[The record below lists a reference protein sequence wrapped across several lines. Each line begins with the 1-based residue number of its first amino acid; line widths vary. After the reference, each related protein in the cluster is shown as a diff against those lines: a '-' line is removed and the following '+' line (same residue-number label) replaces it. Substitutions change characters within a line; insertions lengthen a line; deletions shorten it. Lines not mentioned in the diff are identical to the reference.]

1 MGRIIPAVTPGRERG
16 PRTPP
21 GTVALARPAQE
32 RAERKPMSQ
41 TGGVPTPESTDPLFA
56 GPAGVARDMAAVD
69 WAATPLGPP
78 AGWPSAL
85 RDVVRVLLT
94 SRFAMWMAWGPELTM
109 FYNDAYRHA
118 TLRRKHPWALGRP
131 FDEVWAEVRE
141 AVTPQIRSVL
151 EDGESTWD
159 EDLLLYLE
167 RDGWP
172 EETYHTFS
180 YSPLAGED
188 GRIQGLLCVVAE
200 TTERVLAERRM
211 AFLRDLASAMT
222 SARSIG
228 EVAAA
233 ARDVLGSSRR
243 DLPFGLVYLRDEA
256 VGPRT
261 ARLVAAVGVDPD
273 GAAAPPTVELGV
285 PAHAWPAAGVP
296 DPGAVLPLVADAVPA
311 APADCDRVAVVPLT
325 PATTSGEGGGP
336 IGVLVVGLSRHL
348 ADDER
353 YRDFVELVAGQVT
366 SGVLDARAAEADRE
380 RAEALADLDRARRRF
395 FADASHELR
404 TPLTLVA
411 GPVDDLLA
419 DDGVD
424 PARWRAELEVVAR
437 NTRRLTRVVDD
448 LLEVARL
455 QAGELDLR
463 RTVADL
469 GQLTA
474 EVAGLVATAMARAGL
489 EYIVDVPP
497 DSVPAAVVRDGWE
510 RVVLN
515 LVTNALKYTRTGR
528 VEVRLRRDGPR
539 AVLTVSDTGVGI
551 PAGEQP
557 RLFDRFHRVD
567 GAWARS
573 AEGSGIGL
581 ALVHEI
587 ATRHGGEV
595 HVTSEPEV
603 GTTVTVTL
611 PAEPPGVE
619 PSVAH
624 AEVGGRAR
632 ALMDEASGWV
642 PEETGGA
649 VPAGG
654 GTFDTAPDGEA
665 VGRVLVADDN
675 ADMRAYVSRLLAPRC
690 TVTAVADGEAALTA
704 ALADPPDMVVA
715 DVVMPR
721 RSGLELL
728 AALRADP
735 RTARVPVLLLSA
747 RAGEEAAVEGLA
759 AQADDYLAKPFSA
772 AELQAR
778 VAAHLQ
784 LGRAR
789 REAEARFSAVAD
801 LAPVMIW
808 VAGGDGA
815 RLFLNAGWTRF
826 TGLDPTEEL
835 GHGWFDGVHPDDR
848 AAYREAAERGRA
860 TVRGWEV
867 DYRLRHADGTYH
879 RVVEQAVPVPAG
891 TASEGAEAAT
901 GWIGSCVDVHARL
914 RDADRA
920 TMLAGIGEAMEG
932 SETVPERLAALVR
945 VLRDARLGDRVRVV
959 DARAGD
965 RPEGGTHRIRRPLV
979 VRGRALAVLEL
990 ERDAS
995 SEPWSADDRTLAD
1008 EVVTRV
1014 LPALEN
1020 ALLRTEERVAADRL
1034 VLVHRATAAFSAAAT
1049 PLEVA
1054 RIAATHVEQL
1064 LGPELQCAV
1073 FEYDEATRRL
1083 TVLARHPAERDPRS
1097 TGDVLAVGVDTIVTR
1112 AVRDEHA
1119 VWVHEPEPG
1128 EAPDAQDPTLVALL
1142 RGRGL
1147 TKAVS
1152 LPLIAAGR
1160 VVGALGVGFR
1170 GRGRLDDGERTTL
1183 QALAEPCGVALDR
1196 ARLYRAEHQIAQT
1209 LQRSLLPQGLP
1220 EVPRLPIAVRY
1231 QPGAVGTSAG
1241 GDWYDVVEVD
1251 DTHVAVAVGDVVGQG
1266 TAAAA
1271 VMGQLRTALSG
1282 YLLAGHGPGP
1292 ALDLLDGLVAR
1303 VPGARASTAVC
1314 LVVDTVTG
1322 EVRWARAGH
1331 LPVLLA
1337 PADGGRP
1344 HLLTDPAG
1352 HGQLLGLAHTR
1363 PRPRTEGTT
1372 TITPGTSL
1380 VLYTDGLVERRGE
1393 SLDEGLD
1400 RLVEVAAACEDR
1412 APETMASALL
1422 GGLAPAGAIDDVAVV
1437 VLRFD
1442 PAPLEVRLAADPAR
1456 LGPLR
1461 RAVAAW
1467 AHEAGLGEDVLDDLQ
1482 LALGEAATNAVEHAY
1497 GDTPPEG
1504 SEVAVRLDTRADGGV
1519 AAWVRD
1525 HGAWRDAPADP
1536 GHRGRGLVLIRALA
1550 ADVVVEGGPGGTTV
1564 TFTIA
1569 PGRRET
1575 GAAGVAGPR
1584 DPAGRPVDVRT
1595 DPGADGPVVHLSGD
1609 LDLAGAEA
1617 ARRRLLRAVPAG
1629 SWTLDVTAVGHLASA
1644 GVGLLLDALERG
1656 ADLVLPETGPAA
1668 RVLALSGFATPL
1680 PVADRS

>member
-1 MGRIIPAVTPGRERG
+1 
-16 PRTPP
+16 
-21 GTVALARPAQE
+21 
-32 RAERKPMSQ
+32 MSQ
-41 TGGVPTPESTDPLFA
+41 TGDASPPESTDPLFA
-56 GPAGVARDMAAVD
+56 GRPGVARDMAAVD

-78 AGWPSAL
+78 EGWPSAL
-85 RDVVRVLLT
+85 RGVVRVLLT

-109 FYNDAYRHA
+109 FYNDAYRQA

-131 FDEVWAEVRE
+131 FDEVWAEIRE
-141 AVTPQIRSVL
+141 TLTPQIRSVL

-159 EDLLLYLE
+159 EDLLLFLE
-167 RDGWP
+167 RNGWP

-188 GRIQGLLCVVAE
+188 GRVQGLLCVVAE

-211 AFLRDLASAMT
+211 AFLRDLATAMT
-222 SARSIG
+222 SARSVG
-228 EVAAA
+228 EVTTA
-233 ARDVLGSSRR
+233 ARDVFGGSGR

-256 VGPRT
+256 AGPRT

-273 GAAAPPTVELGV
+273 GPAAPPTVELGV
-285 PAHAWPAAGVP
+285 PAEAWPAAGIP
-296 DPGAVLPLVADAVPA
+296 DPGRVLPLARHAVSA

-325 PATTSGEGGGP
+325 PATTSGEDGGAV
-336 IGVLVVGLSRHL
+336 GVLVLGLSCHL
-348 ADDER
+348 AYDER

-366 SGVLDARAAEADRE
+366 SGVLDARAAEADRQ

-419 DDGVD
+419 DDDVD
-424 PARWRAELEVVAR
+424 PVRWRAELGVVAR
-437 NTRRLTRVVDD
+437 NTRRLRRVVDD
-448 LLEVARL
+448 LLEVSRM
-455 QAGELDLR
+455 QAGEVDRHREVIDLAR
-463 RTVADL
+463 V
-469 GQLTA
+469 TA
-474 EVAGLVATAMARAGL
+474 EVAGMVATSMERAGL
-489 EYIVDVPP
+489 EYTVDVPAEG
-497 DSVPAAVVRDGWE
+497 VPAAMDRDGWE

-515 LVTNALKYTRTGR
+515 LATNALKYTRSGH
-528 VEVRLRRDGPR
+528 VGVRLRRDGAR
-539 AVLTVSDTGVGI
+539 AVLTVSDTGIGI
-551 PAGEQP
+551 PADEQP
-557 RLFDRFHRVD
+557 RLFERFHRVE

-595 HVTSEPEV
+595 DVTSEPDI
-603 GTTVTVTL
+603 GTTFTVTI
-611 PAEPPGVE
+611 PAAAPGVDV
-619 PSVAH
+619 PVAH
-624 AEVGGRAR
+624 VEVGGRAR
-632 ALMDEASGWV
+632 ALMDEASRWI
-642 PEETGGA
+642 PEDTEDPPSA
-649 VPAGG
+649 
-654 GTFDTAPDGEA
+654 GTFDGPLDGEA

-675 ADMRAYVSRLLAPRC
+675 ADMRAYVGRLLAPRC
-690 TVTAVADGEAALTA
+690 TVTAVADGEAALVS

-715 DVVMPR
+715 DVMMPR
-721 RSGLELL
+721 RNGLELL

-808 VAGGDGA
+808 VAGPDGA
-815 RLFLNAGWTRF
+815 RLFLNAGWSRF
-826 TGLDPTEEL
+826 TGLDPSEEL

-848 AAYREAAERGRA
+848 AAYREAAEHGRA
-860 TVRGWEV
+860 VVRGWEV

-879 RVVEQAVPVPAG
+879 RVVEQAVPVPAVAG
-891 TASEGAEAAT
+891 TVAEGAEPAT

-932 SETVPERLAALVR
+932 AETVPERLVALVR
-945 VLRDARLGDRVRVV
+945 VLHDARLGDRVRTV
-959 DARAGD
+959 DARPGD
-965 RPEGGTHRIRRPLV
+965 RPEDGSHRIRRPLV
-979 VRGRALAVLEL
+979 VRGRPLAVLEL
-990 ERDAS
+990 ERDRS

-1034 VLVHRATAAFSAAAT
+1034 VLVHRATAAFSAAVT

-1054 RIAATHVEQL
+1054 QIAATHVEQL
-1064 LGPELQCAV
+1064 LGPELQCEV
-1073 FEYDEATRRL
+1073 FEYDEAARRL
-1083 TVLARHPAERDPRS
+1083 TVLTRRPTDREPRPS
-1097 TGDVLAVGVDTIVTR
+1097 GDVLAVGADTVITR
-1112 AVRDEHA
+1112 AVRDERA

-1128 EAPDAQDPTLVALL
+1128 EAPDAQDPTLVAML
-1142 RGRGL
+1142 RNAGL
-1147 TKAVS
+1147 TKSVS

-1160 VVGALGVGFR
+1160 VVGVLAVGFA

-1251 DTHVAVAVGDVVGQG
+1251 DTHVAVVVGDVVGQG

-1314 LVVDTVTG
+1314 VLVDTVTG
-1322 EVRWARAGH
+1322 DVRWARAGH

-1344 HLLTDPAG
+1344 FLLTDPAG

-1372 TITPGTSL
+1372 TIATGTSL

-1400 RLVEVAAACEDR
+1400 RLVDVAAACEDH
-1412 APETMASALL
+1412 APESMASALL

-1437 VLRFD
+1437 VVRLG
-1442 PAPLEVRLAADPAR
+1442 PAPLEVRLAADPER

-1467 AHEAGLGEDVLDDLQ
+1467 AGEAGLGEDVLDDLQ

-1497 GDTPPEG
+1497 GATPPDG
-1504 SEVAVRLDTRADGGV
+1504 SEVAVRLRVRADGGV
-1519 AAWVRD
+1519 DVWVRD
-1525 HGAWRDAPADP
+1525 HGAWRAAPADP

-1550 ADVVVEGGPGGTTV
+1550 TDVVVDGGPGGTAV
-1564 TFTIA
+1564 TFTVA
-1569 PGRRET
+1569 PGRPEAA
-1575 GAAGVAGPR
+1575 AAGADGSAESR
-1584 DPAGRPVDVRT
+1584 ERPVDVRV
-1595 DPGADGPVVHLSGD
+1595 DDGPDGPVVHLSGD
-1609 LDLAGAEA
+1609 LDMAGAET
-1617 ARRRLLRAVPAG
+1617 ARRGLLHAAPGG
-1629 SWTLDVTAVGHLASA
+1629 SWTLDITGVGHLASA
-1644 GVGLLLDALERG
+1644 GVGLLLDAVERG
-1656 ADLVLPETGPAA
+1656 AELVLPESGPAA
-1668 RVLALSGFATPL
+1668 RVLALSGFTTPS
-1680 PVADRS
+1680 PVAGRS

>member
-1 MGRIIPAVTPGRERG
+1 MSDTGDASTPQS
-16 PRTPP
+16 P
-21 GTVALARPAQE
+21 
-32 RAERKPMSQ
+32 
-41 TGGVPTPESTDPLFA
+41 DPLFA
-56 GPAGVARDMAAVD
+56 GQAGVARDMAAVD

-78 AGWPSAL
+78 AQWPSAL
-85 RDVVRVLLT
+85 RNVVRVLLT
-94 SRFAMWMAWGPELTM
+94 SRFAMWMAWGPQLTM

-131 FDEVWAEVRE
+131 FDEVWAEIRE

-159 EDLLLYLE
+159 EDLLLFLE
-167 RDGWP
+167 RNGWP

-188 GRIQGLLCVVAE
+188 GRVQGLLCVVTE

-228 EVAAA
+228 EVTAA
-233 ARDVLGSSRR
+233 AREVLARNER
-243 DLPFGLVYLRDEA
+243 DLPFGLVYLLDDTR
-256 VGPRT
+256 GPRS
-261 ARLVAAVGVDPD
+261 ARLVAGVGVDAD
-273 GAAAPPTVELGV
+273 GAAAPPTLEIGV
-285 PAHAWPAAGVP
+285 PGDVWPSAGAP
-296 DPGAVLPLVADAVPA
+296 TSHTVLPLAVDAVPA
-311 APADCDRVAVVPLT
+311 VPPDCDRVVVVPLV
-325 PATTSGEGGGP
+325 PATSGEDGGP
-336 IGVLVVGLSRHL
+336 VGVLVLGLSRHL
-348 ADDER
+348 DYDER
-353 YRDFVELVAGQVT
+353 YRDFVDLVAGQVT
-366 SGVLDARAAEADRE
+366 SGMLDARAAEADRQ

-411 GPVDDLLA
+411 GPVTDLLA
-419 DDGVD
+419 DDAVD

-448 LLEVARL
+448 LLEVSRL
-455 QAGELDLR
+455 QAGEVDRHREVVDLAR
-463 RTVADL
+463 
-469 GQLTA
+469 LTS
-474 EVAGLVATAMARAGL
+474 EVAGMVASAMQRAGL
-489 EYIVDVPP
+489 EYVVDVLPGTL
-497 DSVPAAVVRDGWE
+497 PAAVDRDGWE
-510 RVVLN
+510 RIVLN
-515 LVTNALKYTRTGR
+515 LVTNALKYTRVGR
-528 VEVRLRRDGPR
+528 VEVRLRRDGAR

-551 PAGEQP
+551 AAGEQP
-557 RLFDRFHRVD
+557 RLFDRFHRIE
-567 GAWARS
+567 GGWARS

-581 ALVHEI
+581 AMVQEI
-587 ATRHGGEV
+587 TSRHGGEV
-595 HVTSEPEV
+595 EVTSEPGV
-603 GTTVTVTL
+603 GTTFTVAL
-611 PAEPPGVE
+611 PAAATDAAVVAAPGG
-619 PSVAH
+619 
-624 AEVGGRAR
+624 VGGRAR
-632 ALMDEASGWV
+632 ALMDEASRWV
-642 PEETGGA
+642 PEERTA
-649 VPAGG
+649 
-654 GTFDTAPDGEA
+654 DTAAVDTQHPDGETA
-665 VGRVLVADDN
+665 GRVLVADDN
-675 ADMRAYVSRLLAPRC
+675 ADMRAYVTRLLAPRC
-690 TVTAVADGEAALTA
+690 SVTAVVDGEE
-704 ALADPPDMVVA
+704 ALASALANPPDMVVA

-721 RSGLELL
+721 RTGLELL

-735 RTARVPVLLLSA
+735 RTARIPVLLLSA

-808 VAGGDGA
+808 VAGDDGS
-815 RLFLNAGWTRF
+815 RLFLNAGWSRF
-826 TGLDPTEEL
+826 TGLDPADEL
-835 GHGWFDGVHPDDR
+835 GHGWFDGVHPEDR
-848 AAYREAAERGRA
+848 AAYRETAERGRA
-860 TVRGWEV
+860 LVQGWEV
-867 DYRLRHADGTYH
+867 DFRLRHADGTYH
-879 RVVEQAVPVPAG
+879 RVVEQAVPVPAVAA
-891 TASEGAEAAT
+891 TPDVAEHAT

-920 TMLAGIGEAMEG
+920 TMLADIGVAMEG
-932 SETVPERLAALVR
+932 SETVPDRLTELVR

-959 DARAGD
+959 EARSGD
-965 RPEGGTHRIRRPLV
+965 RAEDGTHRIRRPLV
-979 VRGRALAVLEL
+979 VRGRPLAVLEL
-990 ERDAS
+990 ARDPS

-1020 ALLRTEERVAADRL
+1020 ALLRTEERVAAQRL

-1064 LGPELQCAV
+1064 LGPDLQCAV

-1083 TVLARHPAERDPRS
+1083 SVLARLPAEGDARS
-1097 TGDVLAVGVDTIVTR
+1097 TGNVLAVGSDSIVTR
-1112 AVRDEHA
+1112 AVRDERA
-1119 VWVHEPEPG
+1119 VWVHEPEAG
-1128 EAPDAQDPTLVALL
+1128 EAPDAQDPTLVAML

-1160 VVGALGVGFR
+1160 VVGVLGVGFA

-1251 DTHVAVAVGDVVGQG
+1251 DTHVAVVVGDVVGQG

-1314 LVVDTVTG
+1314 VLVDTVTG
-1322 EVRWARAGH
+1322 DVRWSRAGH

-1337 PADGGRP
+1337 PADGSRP
-1344 HLLTDPAG
+1344 HLLTDRAG
-1352 HGQLLGLAHTR
+1352 HGQLLGLAHTH
-1363 PRPRTEGTT
+1363 PLPRTEGTT
-1372 TITPGTSL
+1372 TMPPGTSL

-1412 APETMASALL
+1412 APEAMASALL

-1437 VLRFD
+1437 VVRLG
-1442 PAPLEVRLAADPAR
+1442 PAPLEVRLAADPTR

-1461 RAVAAW
+1461 RRVAAW
-1467 AHEAGLGEDVLDDLQ
+1467 ADVAGLGDDVLDDLQ

-1497 GDTPPEG
+1497 GPVPPEG
-1504 SEVAVRLDTRADGGV
+1504 AEVAVRLTTRADGGV
-1519 AAWVRD
+1519 AVWVRD
-1525 HGAWRDAPADP
+1525 HGAWREAPADP
-1536 GHRGRGLVLIRALA
+1536 GHRGRGLLLIRALA
-1550 ADVVVEGGPGGTTV
+1550 PDVVVEGGPGGTSV
-1564 TFTIA
+1564 TFTVA
-1569 PGRRET
+1569 PGRRE
-1575 GAAGVAGPR
+1575 AAPTEGRAEET
-1584 DPAGRPVDVRT
+1584 AQRPVQVRT
-1595 DPGADGPVVHLSGD
+1595 DEGPDGLLVRLSGD
-1609 LDLAGAEA
+1609 LDLAGADE
-1617 ARRRLLRAVPAG
+1617 ARRRLARALPGG
-1629 SWTLDVTAVGHLASA
+1629 SWTLDVTGVGYLASA
-1644 GVGLLLDALERG
+1644 GVGLLLEAVERG
-1656 ADLVLPETGPAA
+1656 AELVLPEDGPAA
-1668 RVLALSGFATPL
+1668 RVLALSGLTVP
-1680 PVADRS
+1680 PRVAGRS

>member
-1 MGRIIPAVTPGRERG
+1 
-16 PRTPP
+16 
-21 GTVALARPAQE
+21 
-32 RAERKPMSQ
+32 MSQ
-41 TGGVPTPESTDPLFA
+41 TGDAPTPASMDPLFA
-56 GPAGVARDMAAVD
+56 GQAGVARDMAAVD

-78 AGWPSAL
+78 SGWPSAL

-94 SRFAMWMAWGPELTM
+94 SRFSMWMAWGPDLTM
-109 FYNDAYRHA
+109 FYNEAYRAA

-131 FDEVWAEVRE
+131 FDEVWAEIRE
-141 AVTPQIRSVL
+141 DLTPQIRTVL
-151 EDGESTWD
+151 EDGEATWD

-167 RDGWP
+167 RNGWP

-180 YSPLAGED
+180 YSPLYD
-188 GRIQGLLCVVAE
+188 GDRGVQGLLCVVAE

-222 SARSIG
+222 SARSID
-228 EVAAA
+228 EVTAAS
-233 ARDVLGSSRR
+233 REVLGGARR
-243 DLPFGLVYLRDEA
+243 DLPFGLLYLLDPA
-256 VGPRT
+256 VASRR
-261 ARLVAAVGVDPD
+261 ARLVAAVGVDAD
-273 GAAAPPTVELGV
+273 GPAAPAVVELGV
-285 PAHAWPAAGVP
+285 PTRSWPSAGVGTRDGVLPLADAVAGVP
-296 DPGAVLPLVADAVPA
+296 P
-311 APADCDRVAVVPLT
+311 DCDRVAVVPLT
-325 PATTSGEGGGP
+325 PATTSGQDGGP

-348 ADDER
+348 AYDER

-380 RAEALADLDRARRRF
+380 RAEALADLDRTRRRF

-419 DDGVD
+419 DPVVD
-424 PARWRAELEVVAR
+424 PERWRSELAVVAR
-437 NTRRLTRVVDD
+437 NTRRLARVVDD
-448 LLEVARL
+448 LLEVSRL
-455 QAGELDLR
+455 QAGEGDR
-463 RTVADL
+463 HREVVDV
-469 GQLTA
+469 GQLTGEIA
-474 EVAGLVATAMARAGL
+474 GMVASAMERAGL
-489 EYIVDVPP
+489 EYVVDV
-497 DSVPAAVVRDGWE
+497 VPGTMPVAVGQDGWE

-528 VEVRLRRDGPR
+528 VEVRLRRDEDR

-551 PAGEQP
+551 PAAELP
-557 RLFDRFHRVD
+557 RLFDRFHRVE
-567 GAWARS
+567 GGWARS

-587 ATRHGGEV
+587 ATRHGGEIDV
-595 HVTSEPEV
+595 ASELGV
-603 GTTVTVTL
+603 GTTFTVTL
-611 PAEPPGVE
+611 PVAAVE
-619 PSVAH
+619 PDGVGSG
-624 AEVGGRAR
+624 EVGGRAR
-632 ALMDEASGWV
+632 ALMDEASRWIPDDV
-642 PEETGGA
+642 
-649 VPAGG
+649 VDPAA
-654 GTFDTAPDGEA
+654 APPAPAADGET

-675 ADMRAYVSRLLAPRC
+675 ADMRAYVTRLLAPRC
-690 TVTAVADGEAALTA
+690 TVTPVADGDAALA
-704 ALADPPDMVVA
+704 SALADPPDMVVT
-715 DVVMPR
+715 DVVMPG
-721 RSGLELL
+721 RSGLDLL
-728 AALRADP
+728 VALRADP
-735 RTARVPVLLLSA
+735 RTARIPVLLLSA

-759 AQADDYLAKPFSA
+759 AQADDYLVKPFSA

-808 VAGGDGA
+808 VAGADGA
-815 RLFLNAGWTRF
+815 RLFLNAGWSRF
-826 TGLDPTEEL
+826 TGLDPATEL
-835 GHGWFDGVHPDDR
+835 GHGWLEGLHPDDR
-848 AAYREAAERGRA
+848 AAYRETAERGRV
-860 TVRGWEV
+860 TSQGWEV

-891 TASEGAEAAT
+891 GTLDGAEPAT

-920 TMLAGIGEAMEG
+920 TLLAEIGEAMEAAD
-932 SETVPERLAALVR
+932 TVPERLDELVR
-945 VLRDARLGDRVRVV
+945 VLDRAKLGDRVRAI
-959 DARAGD
+959 DPAAGASPLD
-965 RPEGGTHRIRRPLV
+965 GTHRLRRPLV
-979 VRGRALAVLEL
+979 VRGRTVAVLEL
-990 ERDAS
+990 DRDPS
-995 SEPWSADDRTLAD
+995 SEPWSADERTLAD
-1008 EVVTRV
+1008 EVVARV

-1020 ALLRTEERVAADRL
+1020 ALLRTEERTAAERL

-1064 LGPELQCAV
+1064 LGPELRCGV
-1073 FEYDEATRRL
+1073 YEYDAATRRL
-1083 TVLARHPAERDPRS
+1083 SVLVRRPAERDARS
-1097 TGDVLAVGVDTIVTR
+1097 TADVVAVDIDSILTR
-1112 AVRDEHA
+1112 AVQDERA

-1128 EAPDAQDPTLVALL
+1128 EGPDEQDQSLVALL
-1142 RGRGL
+1142 RARGL

-1160 VVGALGVGFR
+1160 VVGALEVGFA

-1251 DTHVAVAVGDVVGQG
+1251 DTHVAVVVGDVVGQG

-1282 YLLAGHGPGP
+1282 YLLAGHGPAA

-1314 LVVDTVTG
+1314 LLVDTVTG
-1322 EVRWARAGH
+1322 DVRWSRAGH
-1331 LPVLLA
+1331 LPALLA

-1352 HGQLLGLAHTR
+1352 HGPLLGLAHAR
-1363 PRPRTEGTT
+1363 KRPRTEGTT
-1372 TITPGTSL
+1372 TIAPGTSV

-1400 RLVEVAAACEDR
+1400 RLVEVAVACEDR
-1412 APETMASALL
+1412 TPEAMASALL
-1422 GGLAPAGAIDDVAVV
+1422 GGLVPAGALDDVAVV
-1437 VLRFD
+1437 VLRLA
-1442 PAPLEVRLAADPAR
+1442 PPPLEVHLAADPAR

-1461 RAVAAW
+1461 RAVAGW
-1467 AHEAGLGEDVLDDLQ
+1467 ADQAGLRAEVLDDLQ

-1497 GDTPPEG
+1497 GAVPPQG
-1504 SEVAVRLDTRADGGV
+1504 AGVDVRLTVRADGGV
-1519 AAWVRD
+1519 GVWVRD
-1525 HGAWRDAPADP
+1525 QGAWRDAPADP

-1550 ADVVVEGGPGGTTV
+1550 TDVVVEGGPEGTAV
-1564 TFTIA
+1564 TFTVA
-1569 PGRRET
+1569 PGRHEAAD
-1575 GAAGVAGPR
+1575 GAVVGAQDSAERPVHVDTQAVAG
-1584 DPAGRPVDVRT
+1584 GHLVRI
-1595 DPGADGPVVHLSGD
+1595 SGD
-1609 LDLAGAEA
+1609 LDLAGAHE
-1617 ARRRLLRAVPAG
+1617 ARRRLAPAERDG
-1629 SWTLDVTAVGHLASA
+1629 RWTLDVTGVGYLASA
-1644 GVGLLLDALERG
+1644 GVGLLLEAAEHG
-1656 ADLVLPETGPAA
+1656 AELVLPESGAAA
-1668 RVLALSGFATPL
+1668 RVLALSGLSAPART
-1680 PVADRS
+1680 ASGS

>member
-1 MGRIIPAVTPGRERG
+1 
-16 PRTPP
+16 
-21 GTVALARPAQE
+21 
-32 RAERKPMSQ
+32 MSQ
-41 TGGVPTPESTDPLFA
+41 TGDAPTPECVDPLFA
-56 GPAGVARDMAAVD
+56 GQEGVARDMAAVD

-78 AGWPSAL
+78 SGWPTAL

-94 SRFAMWMAWGPELTM
+94 SRFSMWMAWGPELTM
-109 FYNDAYRHA
+109 FYNDAYRAA

-141 AVTPQIRSVL
+141 DVTPRIRTVL
-151 EDGESTWD
+151 DDGEATWD

-180 YSPLAGED
+180 YSPLHDGE
-188 GRIQGLLCVVAE
+188 GSVQGLLCVVAE

-228 EVAAA
+228 EVTAA
-233 ARDVLGSSRR
+233 AREVLGDAHR
-243 DLPFGLVYLRDEA
+243 DLPFGLLYLLDHA
-256 VGPRT
+256 VGPRR
-261 ARLVAAVGVDPD
+261 ARLVAAVG
-273 GAAAPPTVELGV
+273 
-285 PAHAWPAAGVP
+285 
-296 DPGAVLPLVADAVPA
+296 ADADGPA
-311 APADCDRVAVVPLT
+311 APAVVELGIPARSWPAAAVGTRYGVLPLARGAVPALPPECDRVAVVPLT
-325 PATTSGEGGGP
+325 AATTSGDDGGP
-336 IGVLVVGLSRHL
+336 MGVLVVGLSRHL

-380 RAEALADLDRARRRF
+380 RAEALADLDRTRRRF

-419 DDGVD
+419 EDTVD
-424 PARWRAELEVVAR
+424 PVRWRAELEVVAR
-437 NTRRLTRVVDD
+437 NTRRLARVVDD

-455 QAGELDLR
+455 RAGEGERHREVVDVGRL
-463 RTVADL
+463 TTEITGMVAS
-469 GQLTA
+469 
-474 EVAGLVATAMARAGL
+474 AMERAGL
-489 EYIVDVPP
+489 EYDVDV
-497 DSVPAAVVRDGWE
+497 DAGTVPVAVGRDGWE
-510 RVVLN
+510 RIVLN
-515 LVTNALKYTRTGR
+515 LVTNALKYTRAGR
-528 VEVRLRRDGPR
+528 VEVRLRRDGAR
-539 AVLTVSDTGVGI
+539 AVLTVADTGVGI
-551 PAGEQP
+551 ATTELP
-557 RLFDRFHRVD
+557 RLFDRFHRVE
-567 GAWARS
+567 GGWARS

-587 ATRHGGEV
+587 TTRHGGDV
-595 HVTSEPEV
+595 AVTSEPGV
-603 GTTVTVTL
+603 GTTFTVTL
-611 PAEPPGVE
+611 PLAAAEPDSSLASG
-619 PSVAH
+619 
-624 AEVGGRAR
+624 EVGGRAR
-632 ALMDEASGWV
+632 VLLDEASRWI
-642 PEETGGA
+642 PDDAAEDA
-649 VPAGG
+649 PAP
-654 GTFDTAPDGEA
+654 GTAAPDGEA

-675 ADMRAYVSRLLAPRC
+675 ADMRAYITRLLAPRC
-690 TVTAVADGEAALTA
+690 TVTPVADGEAALA
-704 ALADPPDMVVA
+704 SALADPPDMVVT
-715 DVVMPR
+715 DVVMPG

-728 AALRADP
+728 VALRADP
-735 RTARVPVLLLSA
+735 RTARIPVLLLSA

-759 AQADDYLAKPFSA
+759 AQADDYLVKPFSA

-815 RLFLNAGWTRF
+815 RLFLNAGWSRF
-826 TGLDPTEEL
+826 TGLDPASEL
-835 GHGWFDGVHPDDR
+835 GHGWLEGVHPDDR

-860 TVRGWEV
+860 TGQGWEV

-891 TASEGAEAAT
+891 GTPDGGETAT

-920 TMLAGIGEAMEG
+920 TLLAEIGEAMEA
-932 SETVPERLAALVR
+932 SETVPERLAELVR
-945 VLRDARLGDRVRVV
+945 VLDRAKLGDRVRVL
-959 DARAGD
+959 GPGSGSG
-965 RPEGGTHRIRRPLV
+965 PEDGAHRLRRPLV
-979 VRGRALAVLEL
+979 VRGRRVGVLEL
-990 ERDAS
+990 DRDRS
-995 SEPWSADDRTLAD
+995 SEPWSADERSLAD

-1020 ALLRTEERVAADRL
+1020 ALLRTEERTAADRL

-1054 RIAATHVEQL
+1054 RIAVTHVEQL
-1064 LGPELQCAV
+1064 LGPDLRCGV
-1073 FEYDEATRRL
+1073 YEYDEGARRL
-1083 TVLARHPAERDPRS
+1083 SVLVRRPAERDALS
-1097 TGDVLAVGVDTIVTR
+1097 TADVVAVDVDSILTR
-1112 AVRDEHA
+1112 AVHDERA

-1128 EAPDAQDPTLVALL
+1128 ESPDEQDPSLVALL
-1142 RGRGL
+1142 RARGL

-1160 VVGALGVGFR
+1160 VVGALEVGFA

-1231 QPGAVGTSAG
+1231 QPGVVGTSAG

-1251 DTHVAVAVGDVVGQG
+1251 DTHVAVVVGDVVGQG

-1271 VMGQLRTALSG
+1271 IMGQLRTALSG

-1314 LVVDTVTG
+1314 LLVDTVTG
-1322 EVRWARAGH
+1322 EVRWSRAGH
-1331 LPVLLA
+1331 LPALLA
-1337 PADGGRP
+1337 PAGGGRP
-1344 HLLTDPAG
+1344 QLLTDPAG
-1352 HGQLLGLAHTR
+1352 HGHLLGLAHAR
-1363 PRPRTEGTT
+1363 VRARTEGTT
-1372 TITPGTSL
+1372 TIAPGTSV

-1412 APETMASALL
+1412 TPEPMASALL
-1422 GGLAPAGAIDDVAVV
+1422 RGLVPGGALDDVAVV
-1437 VLRFD
+1437 VVRLA
-1442 PAPLEVRLAADPAR
+1442 PAPLEVRLAANPAR

-1467 AHEAGLGEDVLDDLQ
+1467 ADQADLAADVLDDLQ

-1497 GDTPPEG
+1497 GAVPPEG
-1504 SEVAVRLDTRADGGV
+1504 AGVDVRLTTHADGGV
-1519 AAWVRD
+1519 GVSVRD
-1525 HGAWRDAPADP
+1525 HGTWREAPADP
-1536 GHRGRGLVLIRALA
+1536 GHRGRGLLLIRALA
-1550 ADVVVEGGPGGTTV
+1550 TDVVVEGGAEGTTV
-1564 TFTIA
+1564 TFTVV
-1569 PGRRET
+1569 PGRRE
-1575 GAAGVAGPR
+1575 A
-1584 DPAGRPVDVRT
+1584 VDA
-1595 DPGADGPVVHLSGD
+1595 GADGSPVRAEQPVRVEREAREAMAGGHLVRVWGD
-1609 LDLAGAEA
+1609 LDLAGALET
-1617 ARRRLLRAVPAG
+1617 RRRLGAAEADGP
-1629 SWTLDVTAVGHLASA
+1629 WTLDVTGVGYLASA
-1644 GVGLLLDALERG
+1644 GVGLLLEAVEQG
-1656 ADLVLPETGPAA
+1656 AELVLPEDGPAA
-1668 RVLALSGFATPL
+1668 RVLALSGLATP
-1680 PVADRS
+1680 ARSTSRP

>member
-1 MGRIIPAVTPGRERG
+1 M
-16 PRTPP
+16 
-21 GTVALARPAQE
+21 
-32 RAERKPMSQ
+32 
-41 TGGVPTPESTDPLFA
+41 DPLFA
-56 GPAGVARDMAAVD
+56 DQAGVARDMAAVD

-78 AGWPSAL
+78 SGWPTAL
-85 RDVVRVLLT
+85 RDVVRVVLT

-109 FYNDAYRHA
+109 FYNDAYRAA

-131 FDEVWAEVRE
+131 FDEVWAEIRE
-141 AVTPQIRSVL
+141 TLTPQIRTVL
-151 EDGESTWD
+151 EDGEATWD

-167 RDGWP
+167 RYGWP

-180 YSPLAGED
+180 YSPLYD
-188 GRIQGLLCVVAE
+188 GDRGVQGLLCVVAE

-228 EVAAA
+228 EVTAAS
-233 ARDVLGSSRR
+233 REVLEGARR
-243 DLPFGLVYLRDEA
+243 DLPFGLLYLLDPTVASR
-256 VGPRT
+256 R
-261 ARLVAAVGVDPD
+261 ARLVAAVGVEAGGP
-273 GAAAPPTVELGV
+273 AAPAVVELGV
-285 PAHAWPAAGVP
+285 PAQGWPAAAVNPTGR
-296 DPGAVLPLVADAVPA
+296 VLPLTDDAVPA
-311 APADCDRVAVVPLT
+311 APPECDRVAVVPLT
-325 PATTSGEGGGP
+325 PATTSGDDDGP

-348 ADDER
+348 AYDER

-380 RAEALADLDRARRRF
+380 RAEALADLDRTRRRF

-419 DDGVD
+419 EDTVD

-437 NTRRLTRVVDD
+437 NTRRLARVVDD

-455 QAGELDLR
+455 QAGEGERHREVVD
-463 RTVADL
+463 VAR
-469 GQLTA
+469 LTTEIA
-474 EVAGLVATAMARAGL
+474 GMVASAMERAGL
-489 EYIVDVPP
+489 EYVVDVAPGT
-497 DSVPAAVVRDGWE
+497 VPVAVGRDGWE

-515 LVTNALKYTRTGR
+515 LVTNALKYTREGR
-528 VEVRLRRDGPR
+528 VEVRLRREDER
-539 AVLTVSDTGVGI
+539 AVLTVADTGVGI
-551 PAGEQP
+551 PEHELP
-557 RLFDRFHRVD
+557 RLFDRFHRVE

-587 ATRHGGEV
+587 TTRHGGDIEV
-595 HVTSEPEV
+595 ASEFGV
-603 GTTVTVTL
+603 GTTFTVAL
-611 PAEPPGVE
+611 PLAAAEPDASTENGE
-619 PSVAH
+619 I
-624 AEVGGRAR
+624 GGHAR
-632 ALMDEASGWV
+632 ALMDEASRWIPDDAADPSTV
-642 PEETGGA
+642 PTGPVA
-649 VPAGG
+649 E
-654 GTFDTAPDGEA
+654 GEP

-675 ADMRAYVSRLLAPRC
+675 ADMRAYVTRLLAPRC
-690 TVTAVADGEAALTA
+690 TVTPVADGDAALA
-704 ALADPPDMVVA
+704 SALADPPDMVVT
-715 DVVMPR
+715 DVVMPG
-721 RSGLELL
+721 RSGLDLL
-728 AALRADP
+728 VALRADP
-735 RTARVPVLLLSA
+735 RTARIPVLLLSA
-747 RAGEEAAVEGLA
+747 RAGEEDAVEGLA
-759 AQADDYLAKPFSA
+759 AQADDYLVKPFSA

-808 VAGGDGA
+808 VAGADEA
-815 RLFLNAGWTRF
+815 RLFLNAGWSRF
-826 TGLDPTEEL
+826 TGLDPASEL
-835 GHGWFDGVHPDDR
+835 GHGWFEGVHPDDR
-848 AAYREAAERGRA
+848 PAYRAAAERGRA
-860 TVRGWEV
+860 TSQGWEV

-891 TASEGAEAAT
+891 GSGEGAEPAT

-920 TMLAGIGEAMEG
+920 TLLAEIGEAMEA
-932 SETVPERLAALVR
+932 SDTVPERLAELVR
-945 VLRDARLGDRVRVV
+945 VLDRAKLGDRVRVLDPGAAS
-959 DARAGD
+959 DAED
-965 RPEGGTHRIRRPLV
+965 GTHHLRRPLV
-979 VRGRALAVLEL
+979 VRGRTVGTLEL
-990 ERDAS
+990 DRDRS
-995 SEPWSADDRTLAD
+995 SEPWSADERMLAD

-1020 ALLRTEERVAADRL
+1020 ALLRTEERTAADRL

-1054 RIAATHVEQL
+1054 RIAVTHVEQL
-1064 LGPELQCAV
+1064 LGPDLRCGV
-1073 FEYDEATRRL
+1073 YEYDDVTRRL
-1083 TVLARHPAERDPRS
+1083 SVLVRRPAERDALS
-1097 TGDVLAVGVDTIVTR
+1097 TADVVAVDVDSILTR
-1112 AVRDEHA
+1112 AVREE
-1119 VWVHEPEPG
+1119 VSLWVHEPEPG
-1128 EAPDAQDPTLVALL
+1128 EGPEAQDQTLVALL
-1142 RGRGL
+1142 RARGL
-1147 TKAVS
+1147 TKAIT

-1160 VVGALGVGFR
+1160 VVGALEVGFA

-1209 LQRSLLPQGLP
+1209 LQRSLLPQALP

-1251 DTHVAVAVGDVVGQG
+1251 DTHVAVVVGDVVGQG

-1314 LVVDTVTG
+1314 LLVDIVTG

-1331 LPVLLA
+1331 LPALLA
-1337 PADGGRP
+1337 PADGAPP

-1352 HGQLLGLAHTR
+1352 HGPLLGLAHAR
-1363 PRPRTEGTT
+1363 QRARTEGTT
-1372 TITPGTSL
+1372 TIAPGTSV

-1400 RLVEVAAACEDR
+1400 RLVEVATACEDR
-1412 APETMASALL
+1412 TPEAMASALL
-1422 GGLAPAGAIDDVAVV
+1422 GGLVPAGALDDVAVV
-1437 VLRFD
+1437 VVRLA

-1461 RAVAAW
+1461 RSVAAW
-1467 AHEAGLGEDVLDDLQ
+1467 GDQAGLGADVLDDLQ

-1497 GDTPPEG
+1497 GLVPPEG
-1504 SEVAVRLDTRADGGV
+1504 AGVDVRLTARADGGV
-1519 AAWVRD
+1519 GVCVRD
-1525 HGAWRDAPADP
+1525 HGAWREAPTDP
-1536 GHRGRGLVLIRALA
+1536 GHRGRGLLLIRAVA
-1550 ADVVVEGGPGGTTV
+1550 SDVVVQGGPDGTAVTFTVAPGRHEVAHADAGEAEQRAERPVRVVMESGPGG
-1564 TFTIA
+1564 
-1569 PGRRET
+1569 
-1575 GAAGVAGPR
+1575 
-1584 DPAGRPVDVRT
+1584 
-1595 DPGADGPVVHLSGD
+1595 PVVRVSGD
-1609 LDLAGAEA
+1609 LDLAGSLE
-1617 ARRRLLRAVPAG
+1617 ARRRLAPAEYDG
-1629 SWTLDVTAVGHLASA
+1629 PWTLDVTGVGYLASA
-1644 GVGLLLDALERG
+1644 GVGLLLEAVEHG
-1656 ADLVLPETGPAA
+1656 AELVLPEEGPAA
-1668 RVLALSGFATPL
+1668 RVLALSGLTAPSRL
-1680 PVADRS
+1680 AGRSS